1 MRFTLPDAD
10 RIRIQHMLD
19 AAAEAQSFASGY
31 NNVQDLSQNRM
42 LMLSLVKCVEIIGE
56 AAARVSPQTQNST
69 DGIPWRAIIAMRNRL
84 IHGYYDVDAERVWNT
99 VFIDLPP
106 LVEELES
113 LIRRASE

>member
-31 NNVQDLSQNRM
+31 NVQDLSQNRM

-56 AAARVSPQTQNST
+56 AAARISLQTQNFA

-99 VFIDLPP
+99 IFVDLPP